1 MSDANQAGSSDGGSA
16 GIDGRA
22 LKPEDG
28 KGGLRA
34 RYRRVLQFCMHYW
47 MLSPALFFGILGA
60 RIAST
65 LIDVAVPVSA
75 GFLID
80 AIASGSKDN
89 PAPAYRALIVF
100 IALGATFAIS
110 RQLVTFLL
118 NRLSGQSIA
127 AIGRDSFRKVQRF
140 SADWHANSFAG
151 ATVRKIT
158 RGMTSFDTFTDTL
171 AFGLLPSFIVMV
183 GVSAVFFVRWPV
195 LGVIMATSI
204 IIYFTVVIIMSVMY
218 VRPANIAAREWDSRM
233 AGSLADSITGN
244 SVVKSFAA
252 ENREDQMFVDV
263 SAGWKWRAIRS
274 WDRSAI
280 SGIVQA
286 LMLMALQTALL
297 GTGVWLWSKGE
308 ATAGGIASL
317 IATQFLINGYLREIG
332 QQVRTVQRTINDMD
346 DVLDFRDATLQVA
359 DADGAKPLSV
369 QKGQITFDHVDFR
382 YSGQSKA
389 LYEKFSLVIPAGQ
402 RVGLVGPSGAGKSTF
417 VKLIQ
422 RLYDVQSGRIM
433 IDDQDVSRVTQ
444 ESLRQAVG
452 LVPQEPVLFHRSIAE
467 NIAYGRPDASQ
478 EEIEQAAAMAHVDL
492 FVKTLP
498 KGYQTLVGER
508 GVKLSGG
515 ERQRVAI
522 ARAILAQTPILIL
535 DEATSSLDSVSEM
548 YIRSAIDRLSS
559 DRTTIVIAHRLST
572 IQRLDRILV
581 FENGM
586 IVEDGTHSQL
596 MQHAEGV
603 YRRLL
608 ETQLQSGEII
618 EAGE

>member
-1 MSDANQAGSSDGGSA
+1 MSYANTGAGAQQEEPG
-16 GIDGRA
+16 
-22 LKPEDG
+22 KPEKRSG
-28 KGGLRA
+28 SLRD
-34 RYRRVLQFCMHYW
+34 RYRRVLRFCLHYW
-47 MLSPALFFGILGA
+47 LLSPPLFFSILAA
-60 RIAST
+60 RIGST

-80 AIASGSKDN
+80 AVASGSRDN
-89 PAPAYRALIVF
+89 PGPAFRALIVF
-100 IALGATFAIS
+100 IALGAAFAVS

-171 AFGLLPSFIVMV
+171 AFGLLPSFVVMV
-183 GVSAVFFVRWPV
+183 GVSIVFFVRWPV
-195 LGVIMATSI
+195 LGIIMAVSI
-204 IIYFTVVIIMSVMY
+204 VIYLTVVISMSVYY
-218 VRPANIAAREWDSRM
+218 VRPANVEAREWDSKM

-244 SVVKSFAA
+244 AVVKSFAA
-252 ENREDQMFVDV
+252 EDREDAMFDDV
-263 SAGWKWRAIRS
+263 SANWKWRAIRS
-274 WDRSAI
+274 WDRSAV

-286 LMLMALQTALL
+286 LMLMCLQSALL
-297 GTGVWLWSKGE
+297 GTGVWLWSQGQ
-308 ATAGGIASL
+308 ATPGGIASL

-332 QQVRTVQRTINDMD
+332 QQVRTVQRTVNDMD
-346 DVLDFRDATLQVA
+346 DVLEFRDASLQIA
-359 DADGAKPLSV
+359 DSPDAPDLHVPSGAIS
-369 QKGQITFDHVDFR
+369 FDNVNFR

-389 LYEKFSLVIPAGQ
+389 LYENFSLTIPAGQ

-422 RLYDVQSGRIM
+422 RLYDVQGGQIAV
-433 IDDQDVSRVTQ
+433 DGQDISSVTQ

-452 LVPQEPVLFHRSIAE
+452 IVPQEPVLFHRSIAE
-467 NIAYGRPDASQ
+467 NIAYGKPDARMVD
-478 EEIEQAAAMAHVDL
+478 IERAAALAHVDL
-492 FVKTLP
+492 FVKGLP
-498 KGYQTLVGER
+498 KGYDTLVGER

-522 ARAILAQTPILIL
+522 ARAILAETPILIL
-535 DEATSSLDSVSEM
+535 DEATSSLDSVSEL
-548 YIRSAIDRLSS
+548 YIRSAIERLSS
-559 DRTTIVIAHRLST
+559 NRTTLVIAHRLST

-581 FENGM
+581 FENGR
-586 IVEDGTHSQL
+586 IVEDGSHAQL
-596 MQHAEGV
+596 MQHENGV

-608 ETQLQSGEII
+608 ETQIQAGEIT
-618 EAGE
+618 EAA

>member
-1 MSDANQAGSSDGGSA
+1 MSTLPEPASVRNEAKAARDTGSM
-16 GIDGRA
+16 REHY
-22 LKPEDG
+22 K
-28 KGGLRA
+28 
-34 RYRRVLQFCMHYW
+34 RVLSFCLHYW
-47 MLSPALFFGILGA
+47 MLSPPLFFGILSA

-65 LIDVAVPVSA
+65 LVDVAVPVSA

-80 AIASGSKDN
+80 AIANGSRDN
-89 PAPAYRALIVF
+89 PGPAFRALALF
-100 IALGATFAIS
+100 IGLGATFAIS

-183 GVSAVFFVRWPV
+183 GVSAVFFYRWPV
-195 LGVIMATSI
+195 LGVIMAVSI
-204 IIYFTVVIIMSVMY
+204 VIYLTVVITMSVRY
-218 VRPANIAAREWDSRM
+218 VRPANVEAREWDSKM
-233 AGSLADSITGN
+233 AGALADSITGN
-244 SVVKSFAA
+244 AVVKSFAA
-252 ENREDQMFVDV
+252 EEREDAMFESV
-263 SAGWKWRAIRS
+263 SGNWKWRAIRS

-297 GTGVWLWSKGE
+297 GTGVWLWSQGQ

-317 IATQFLINGYLREIG
+317 VATQFLINGYLREIG
-332 QQVRTVQRTINDMD
+332 QQVRTVQRTVNDMD
-346 DVLDFRDATLQVA
+346 DVLDFRDATMQVA
-359 DADGAKPLSV
+359 DAADASPL
-369 QKGQITFDHVDFR
+369 QIGKGRIEFDKVDFR

-389 LYEKFSLVIPAGQ
+389 LYEIFSLVIPAGQ

-422 RLYDVQSGRIM
+422 RLYDVQGGVIS
-433 IDDQDVSRVTQ
+433 IDGQDIAKVTQ
-444 ESLRQAVG
+444 SSLRQAVG

-467 NIAYGRPDASQ
+467 NIAYGRPDATRAQ
-478 EEIEQAAAMAHVDL
+478 IEEAARLAHVDL
-492 FVKTLP
+492 FVNNLP
-498 KGYQTLVGER
+498 KGYDTLVGER

-535 DEATSSLDSVSEM
+535 DEATSSLDSVSEL
-548 YIRSAIDRLSS
+548 YIRSAIERLST

-581 FENGM
+581 FEDGR
-586 IVEDGTHSQL
+586 IVEDGDHAQL
-596 MQHAEGV
+596 MQCKDGV
-603 YRRLL
+603 YKKLL
-608 ETQLQSGEII
+608 ETQLQSGEIVQAA
-618 EAGE
+618 E